1 MVGTPHGKGR
11 RLDQIDLKILTELQ
25 RQGRITN
32 QRLSELIG
40 LSARP
45 CLERVRQLEAAGYI
59 AHYRAILDIEALPD
73 LVAAFAEIT
82 LKSQATQALAA
93 FERRIADCAEV
104 VECYLVGGQFD
115 YLAQIVC
122 PSIDRYN
129 ELTTAWIDDPD
140 LPVGRIVSNF
150 IIKPIRQFS
159 GYALVR
165 EDSPRSPARRRRP
178 PPSPPPPL

>member
-1 MVGTPHGKGR
+1 MTHPARGKAR
-11 RLDQIDLKILTELQ
+11 RLDPLDLKILTALQ

-32 QRLSELIG
+32 QRLSELVG

-59 AHYRAILDIEALPD
+59 ARYMAILDIEAMPD

-82 LKSQATQALAA
+82 LKSQATQALSA
-93 FERRIADCAEV
+93 FERRIADCPEV
-104 VECYLVGGQFD
+104 VECYLVGGRFD

-122 PSIDRYN
+122 ASLDRYN
-129 ELTTAWIDDPD
+129 ELTTDWIDDPD

-150 IIKPIRQFS
+150 IIKPVRQFS
-159 GYALVR
+159 GYPLDPSLAR
-165 EDSPRSPARRRRP
+165 QDRS
-178 PPSPPPPL
+178 